1 MKLVVAL
8 ALSANAFSPATPGG
22 AKPREKAIPTS
33 SAQSRSYSDARA
45 RRGRIDHRWTHAG
58 ARGAA
63 LRADRVFSPAE
74 AKGGSAI
81 DASKTALLLDADGV
95 RERYVK
101 SHNAIAATPPPA
113 CAGFNTVTLTD
124 CCATT
129 SAEGQAGATGG
140 TFGMFSDPMTADDF
154 VAKL

>member
-1 MKLVVAL
+1 MGGFFRRFLTTHRLSCLTMKLVVAL

-81 DASKTALLLDADGV
+81 DASKTALLLAGNSSL
-95 RERYVK
+95 E
-101 SHNAIAATPPPA
+101 NALASRRRRLGFLPIGAA
-113 CAGFNTVTLTD
+113 
-124 CCATT
+124 
-129 SAEGQAGATGG
+129 
-140 TFGMFSDPMTADDF
+140 
-154 VAKL
+154 